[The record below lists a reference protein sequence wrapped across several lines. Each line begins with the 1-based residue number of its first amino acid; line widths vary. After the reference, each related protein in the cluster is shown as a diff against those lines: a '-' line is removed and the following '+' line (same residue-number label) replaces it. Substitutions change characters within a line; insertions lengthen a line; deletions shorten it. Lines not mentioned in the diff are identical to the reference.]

1 MGEPAIIQASSNDA
15 AQDATANRAIRDVAS
30 TPSPQHIIPAGIV
43 AFLYEHVDF
52 MRAELFGGQV
62 PPVVLSFEVT
72 DRRTLG
78 HYHLMRT
85 GLGVRWALNLNP
97 VHLARPVFEVLSTP
111 ARARPRLAARA
122 RAAPQVRPSL
132 TTDERHDLACAW
144 TPSRQLRG
152 RVGPSASRRCEQRGR
167 PRRAALRRPS
177 VPPPTRGIAFPPS
190 LRCRAPARPTCQP
203 AGGVGAAGARRCRRS
218 CRAPGQAEGVED
230 EEVDVL
236 RAASTC
242 RVAIAAFDAT
252 CNKCGGPF
260 RLVG

>member
-30 TPSPQHIIPAGIV
+30 TPSPHHIIPAGIV
-43 AFLYEHVDF
+43 AFLYQHVDL

-97 VHLARPVFEVLSTP
+97 VHLARPVFEVLSTLLHE
-111 ARARPRLAARA
+111 LAHAW
-122 RAAPQVRPSL
+122 QHEHGTPSKPPHHNREFRDRCEAFGIP
-132 TTDERHDLACAW
+132 TDEGGHDLGVRHG
-144 TPSRQLRG
+144 TPFEDYCRRHGITFPPPPGAAEPPGDSPG
-152 RVGPSASRRCEQRGR
+152 MPGPS
-167 PRRAALRRPS
+167 PLLP
-177 VPPPTRGIAFPPS
+177 VP
-190 LRCRAPARPTCQP
+190 PARPKGSKMKKWTCP
-203 AGGVGAAGARRCRRS
+203 CGVN
-218 CRAPGQAEGVED
+218 V
-230 EEVDVL
+230 
-236 RAASTC
+236 

-252 CNKCGGPF
+252 CNRCGGKF
-260 RLVG
+260 LLMG